1 MMSQCFIMQTATE
14 DILLKVTNVCA
25 LCYGDIHV
33 GDTIHYDTQR
43 YHYVCQSCQEEQ
55 CAKLDAECEIVEDE
69 EGGLFC

>member
-1 MMSQCFIMQTATE
+1 MKSQCFIMQIATE

-25 LCYGDIHV
+25 LCYDDIHM

-43 YHYVCQSCQEEQ
+43 YHYLCQSCQEQRSE
-55 CAKLDAECEIVEDE
+55 LMNEECKIIEDE

>member
-1 MMSQCFIMQTATE
+1 MMSQCFIMQDATE

-25 LCYGDIHV
+25 VCYSDIHV
-33 GDTIHYDTQR
+33 GDTIHYDTQQ

-55 CAKLDAECEIVEDE
+55 CAQMDARCEIVEDD